1 MVGLI
6 KNNTKVP
13 FISLESFIN
22 ASKYQ
27 AAKEELKDYKI
38 KQDTEGLEVFVGYN
52 GTDWISDHLFQK
64 RQRTALPNTTD
75 YINVFSETIVPFNI
89 RWEDPTQS
97 NVLLHQDV
105 ALFPT
110 SPWEDLM
117 PNYKQNL
124 KESIKDLKI
133 GDKNGLEID
142 YEKHLKEEY
151 GTEYNSEIKKYYKLH
166 MIISNAK
173 NLYIYDNVEDRIH
186 DITSPV
192 SVFNARDYHD
202 TRPGSH
208 GISIQFPMHPYFLK
222 KEIQKYLEL
231 I

>member
-13 FISLESFIN
+13 FISLESFIDT
-22 ASKYQ
+22 SKYQ
-27 AAKEELKDYKI
+27 AAKEELKNYKI
-38 KQDTEGLEVFVGYN
+38 KQDTEGVEVFVGYN
-52 GTDWISDHLFQK
+52 ETDWNTNESFQK
-64 RQRTALPNTTD
+64 RQRTALPKTTD
-75 YINVFSETIVPFNI
+75 YINIFSDSIIPFNI

-105 ALFPT
+105 ALFPS
-110 SPWEDLM
+110 SPWEDLI
-117 PNYKQNL
+117 PNYKQSL

-133 GDKNGLEID
+133 ADKNGLEFD
-142 YEKHLKEEY
+142 YEKYLKEKLKVD
-151 GTEYNSEIKKYYKLH
+151 YNSEIKGYYKLH
-166 MIISNAK
+166 MVISSHK
-173 NLYIYDNVEDRIH
+173 SLYIYDNVEDTIH
-186 DITSPV
+186 DITSLV

-202 TRPGSH
+202 TRLGSR